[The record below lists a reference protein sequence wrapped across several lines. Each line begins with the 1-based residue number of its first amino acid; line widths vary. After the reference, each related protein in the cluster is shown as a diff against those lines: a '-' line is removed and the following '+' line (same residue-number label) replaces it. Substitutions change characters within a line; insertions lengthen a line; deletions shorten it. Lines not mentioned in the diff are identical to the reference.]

1 MAKKRNKFIELN
13 EFYKF
18 IELFPNK
25 YIYVATDNIETY
37 EIIQNK
43 YPKQVILKYHNNN
56 PNLLRQ
62 TSLEDA
68 IIDLYMCIGSSDFM
82 GTPWSSFSDLIIQ
95 LRK

>member
-1 MAKKRNKFIELN
+1 
-13 EFYKF
+13 
-18 IELFPNK
+18 
-25 YIYVATDNIETY
+25 VGY

-68 IIDLYMCIGSSDFM
+68 IIDLY
-82 GTPWSSFSDLIIQ
+82 
-95 LRK
+95 